1 MSTRTEEDARF
12 TEWSHCPV
20 CGADARREYVGF
32 PSLRF
37 SRCEG
42 CTTVYKSREV
52 RGLLPA
58 GFYEAGYFEGRR
70 SGRDRRFERRVRK
83 AMGEISDGL
92 NFYPEGDAQPAR
104 SVLDVGC
111 SMGYV
116 LEAGRRLGL
125 ESAGL
130 DISQHAVS
138 RCRALGFRA
147 EVGTL
152 ETLPFPDASF
162 DLVVMKHVLEHTP
175 DPARALLEVSRVL
188 RPRGVVVIA
197 VPCVD
202 YWKGDRRR
210 TTYRYYRPDDLGA
223 QHYVY
228 YSESTLRRRLERS
241 GFEVLVFGKIRPRRA
256 LARRSVLLRLAEPA
270 RALAWRA
277 GRAFAR
283 TFRLQREVYVVA
295 RRGAAAV
302 DP

>member
-1 MSTRTEEDARF
+1 MATVTQEEGRF
-12 TEWSHCPV
+12 FEWSRCPV
-20 CGADARREYVGF
+20 CGGAERREYVGF
-32 PSLRF
+32 PSLCF

-42 CTTVYKSREV
+42 CTTVYKSREA

-58 GFYEAGYFEGRR
+58 GFYEEGYFEGRR
-70 SGRDRRFERRVRK
+70 SGRDQRFERRVRK

-92 NFYPEGDAQPAR
+92 NWSAEGVDSPGRA
-104 SVLDVGC
+104 VLDVGC

-130 DISQHAVS
+130 DISQHAVT
-138 RCRALGFRA
+138 RCRERGFRA

-152 ETLPFPDASF
+152 EVLPFSDASF
-162 DLVVMKHVLEHTP
+162 DVVVMKHVLEHTP
-175 DPARALLEVSRVL
+175 EPERALCEVKRVL

-202 YWKGDRRR
+202 YWKGDKRR

-228 YSESTLRRRLERS
+228 YSEATLRARLERS
-241 GFEVLVFGKIRPRRA
+241 GFEVMVYGKVRPREA
-256 LARRSVLLRLAEPA
+256 LARRSIFWRLVEPV
-270 RALAWRA
+270 RALVWRVLR
-277 GRAFAR
+277 GFAR
-283 TFRLQREVYVVA
+283 RTRLQREVYVVA
-295 RRGAAAV
+295 RRQS
-302 DP
+302 

>member
-1 MSTRTEEDARF
+1 MSTAAEEDARF
-12 TEWSHCPV
+12 IEWSRCPV
-20 CGADARREYVGF
+20 CGSAERREYVGF
-32 PSLRF
+32 PSLCF

-42 CTTVYKSREV
+42 CTTVYKSREA

-58 GFYEAGYFEGRR
+58 GFYEEGYFQGRR

-83 AMGEISDGL
+83 AMGEICDGL
-92 NFYPEGDAQPAR
+92 NFCADGDTPPAR

-130 DISQHAVS
+130 DISQHAVT

-152 ETLPFPDASF
+152 ERLPFTDATF

-175 DPARALLEVSRVL
+175 DPARALEEVQRVL

-210 TTYRYYRPDDLGA
+210 TTYRFYRPDDLGA

-228 YSESTLRRRLERS
+228 YSEATLRARLERS
-241 GFEVLVFGKIRPRRA
+241 GFDVMVFGKIRPRRA
-256 LARRSVLLRLAEPA
+256 LARRSVLWRVAEPV

-283 TFRLQREVYVVA
+283 RTRLQREVYVVA
-295 RRGAAAV
+295 RRKS
-302 DP
+302 